1 MGPQHSRVEIR
12 RAGDRFV
19 TVAEGRRSSH
29 SFSFGAHYDPG
40 NVGFGP
46 LLCHNDD
53 RVEPGSGYDD
63 HPHRDVEVVT
73 WVLEGALSH
82 RDSDGRA
89 GVVVPGRV
97 QAMSAGSGVVHA
109 ERVEIGAGPT
119 RFVQTWVRP
128 DEPGGVPSYAAAD
141 VDPGPGWTP
150 VVSGVPGDAVP
161 IGTAGA
167 TLWVA
172 RPAAGTDLPLPDV
185 PYAHLFVARGSVVL
199 DADAVGTRA
208 GAPPSVLADAD
219 AARVTGLEATVR
231 VRSSAELLL
240 WTFA

>member
-1 MGPQHSRVEIR
+1 MGLEIR
-12 RAGDRFV
+12 RASDRFV
-19 TVAEGRRSSH
+19 TVAEGRRTQH

-46 LLCHNDD
+46 LVCHNDD

-82 RDSDGRA
+82 RDSDGRS
-89 GVVVPGRV
+89 GVVTPGRV
-97 QAMSAGSGVVHA
+97 QVMSAGSGIVHA
-109 ERVEIGAGPT
+109 ERVAPGAGPT

-141 VDPGPGWTP
+141 VDPGPEWTP
-150 VVSGVPGDAVP
+150 VVSGGSAEAAP
-161 IGTAGA
+161 IGTRGA

-172 RPAAGTDLPLPDV
+172 RPATGAELALPDV
-185 PYAHLFVARGSVVL
+185 PHAHLFVAHGSATL
-199 DADAVGTRA
+199 DVGA
-208 GAPPSVLADAD
+208 ESSPYDLAEAD
-219 AARVTGLEATVR
+219 AARLTDFPAAVR
-231 VRSSAELLL
+231 VDSPAELLL
-240 WTFA
+240 WTFR

>member
-1 MGPQHSRVEIR
+1 VTVEIR

-19 TVAEGRRSSH
+19 TVAEGRRTSH

-46 LLCHNDD
+46 LACHNDD
-53 RVEPGSGYDD
+53 HVQPGSGYDD

-73 WVLEGALSH
+73 WVLQGALSH

-97 QAMSAGSGVVHA
+97 QAMSAGSGIVHA
-109 ERVEIGAGPT
+109 ERVEPGAGPT

-128 DEPGGVPSYAAAD
+128 DEPGGDPSYAAAD
-141 VDPGPGWTP
+141 VEPGPEWTP
-150 VVSGVPGDAVP
+150 VVSGAHPDAVR
-161 IGTAGA
+161 IGTRGA

-172 RPAAGTDLPLPDV
+172 RPAAGTELALPDV
-185 PYAHLFVARGSVVL
+185 PRAHLFVARGAVAL
-199 DADAVGTRA
+199 DVEAPGRRA
-208 GAPPSVLADAD
+208 AGGEPSYDLVEAD
-219 AARVTGLEATVR
+219 AARLTDVPTALR
-231 VRSSAELLL
+231 VDSAAELLL
-240 WTFA
+240 WTFG